1 MMNTVF
7 NNLTN
12 RLNDHILLLTRVVVG
27 YMFLL
32 HGTVKLFAFP
42 QSMTNGKPAVEWLS
56 LMGLGG
62 MLEIIG
68 GVLLI
73 LGLFTASMPLS

>member
-1 MMNTVF
+1 MNTVF
-7 NNLTN
+7 NNVTN

-42 QSMTNGKPAVEWLS
+42 QSMTNGKPAVE
-56 LMGLGG
+56 
-62 MLEIIG
+62 
-68 GVLLI
+68 
-73 LGLFTASMPLS
+73 